1 MIFSVLM
8 DLVVAG
14 LLVAAIVYCV
24 LLNRRLGALRADKGK
39 LEEAIHGLHQVSLRA
54 ESGVAALR
62 GAAEDIGRQLQ
73 EKIELAQSLR
83 EDLAY
88 MIDRSGGVADRLEGA
103 IRANRQATPAPAPQA
118 APEASD
124 PRQAEK
130 KRRDPVPP
138 AVTKPAA
145 PEPAPAA
152 DKNAAAARV
161 AGFPSRAER
170 ELRRALDGR
179 R

>member
-14 LLVAAIVYCV
+14 LLVAAIVYCA

-62 GAAEDIGRQLQ
+62 GAAEDVGRQLQ

-103 IRANRQATPAPAPQA
+103 IRANRQATPAPQA

-124 PRQAEK
+124 PRLPEK
-130 KRRDPVPP
+130 KRREPVPP
-138 AVTKPAA
+138 AATARPAA

-152 DKNAAAARV
+152 DKTVAARV